1 MKGLRWLL
9 LKAEDLP
16 HATAALMFAELDG
29 ILVAIDHR
37 GSEFNSGLHNRAIH
51 LLLLDNLTDIP
62 GITSI
67 VASGELE
74 DHLW

>member
-16 HATAALMFAELDG
+16 RATAALMFAELDG
-29 ILVAIDHR
+29 ILIAIDHR
-37 GSEFNSGLHNRAIH
+37 GSKFNSGLYNRAIH
-51 LLLLDNLTDIP
+51 LLLLDEP
-62 GITSI
+62 AEFSGITS
-67 VASGELE
+67 VVSNGELN